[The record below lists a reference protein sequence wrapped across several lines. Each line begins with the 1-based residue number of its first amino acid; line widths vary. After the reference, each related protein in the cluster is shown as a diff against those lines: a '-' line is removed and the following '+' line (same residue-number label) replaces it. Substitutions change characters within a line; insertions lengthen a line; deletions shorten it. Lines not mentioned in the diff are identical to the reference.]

1 MDIDID
7 TNVNIDMD
15 QNKKLPE
22 LLAPAGSP
30 EAARAA
36 INAGAD
42 AIYLGMTT
50 FSARA
55 YAKNFGRDELLSTLA
70 DAHGAGVRVYV
81 TINTAILDRE
91 LSQAIELVDFLY
103 GAGVDALIV
112 SDLGFASA
120 VSARYPDLPL
130 HASTQC
136 SGHNSDAAEFL
147 AEHGFSL
154 MVCAREVDRENMK
167 TLVQNSPIPIEVFV
181 HGALCVS
188 ASGQCLMSSMIGGRS
203 GNRGECAQPCRM
215 PYNGRYPLSLKD
227 NCLAAHITELI
238 EMGVAS
244 LKLEGRMKSP
254 DYVSAVVSVY
264 RRLLDEGRNATD
276 REIEYLAKVFSRDGF
291 TDGYFTGDHKD
302 MNGVRTD
309 KDKEATAGTC
319 PLYPPK
325 MPTRA
330 PIEKYDR
337 SQSVCEHPFHLQK
350 SRHFADHPLKS
361 ARFYDPDTIPNDHE
375 FDIVYLPLDRFQSGR
390 ANGVILPP
398 VIFDDEA
405 EGVAKKLARAVEG
418 GAKHALVGNVG
429 HIELARSVGLHIHG
443 DFRLNITNSLTAE
456 LFDRI
461 FDDFILSPELTLP
474 QIRDIGG
481 EKNVIIYGRFPLM
494 LLEKTCKTATLV
506 DRRRVSFPVISEGG
520 REIVLNSVP
529 LYMADRADE
538 LKKAGTFGRHFIF
551 TTEGP
556 QEVKYTLVNY
566 KNGLPTKKEVRRLK

>member
-1 MDIDID
+1 MQ
-7 TNVNIDMD
+7 NI
-15 QNKKLPE
+15 NLPE

-30 EAARAA
+30 EAAHAA
-36 INAGAD
+36 ICAGAD

-55 YAKNFGRDELLSTLA
+55 YAKNFSRDDLLSTLA

-136 SGHNSDAAEFL
+136 SGHNARAAKFL

-154 MVCAREVDRENMK
+154 MVCAREVDRDNMR
-167 TLVQNSPIPIEVFV
+167 TLVQDSPIPIEVFV

-238 EMGVAS
+238 DMGVAS

-264 RRLLDEGRNATD
+264 RRLLDERRNATD
-276 REIEYLAKVFSRDGF
+276 REIEYLAGVFSRDGF
-291 TDGYFTGDHKD
+291 TDGYFTGNHNS
-302 MNGVRTD
+302 MNGVRSD
-309 KDKEATAGTC
+309 KDKEATAGTR
-319 PLYPPK
+319 PLYAPK
-325 MPTRA
+325 MPSRA
-330 PIEKYDR
+330 PIEPYDR
-337 SQSVCEHPFHLQK
+337 SVCGYPFRLQK
-350 SRHFADHPLKS
+350 STHFADHPLRS
-361 ARFYDPDTIPNDHE
+361 ARFYDAGTIPDDHD
-375 FDIVYLPLDRFQSGR
+375 FDIVYLPLDRFRRGR

-398 VIFDDEA
+398 VIFDGNVA
-405 EGVAKKLARAVEG
+405 EVEKKLSLAARD
-418 GAKHALVGNVG
+418 GAEHVLVGNVG
-429 HIELARSVGLHIHG
+429 HIELARRSGLHLHG

-481 EKNVIIYGRFPLM
+481 EKSVIIYGRFPLM
-494 LLEKTCKTATLV
+494 LLEKTCGTAVLV
-506 DRRRVSFPVISEGG
+506 DRRRVSFPVLPEGG
-520 REIVLNSVP
+520 REIVFNSVP
-529 LYMADRADE
+529 LYMADRAAE
-538 LKKAGTFGRHFIF
+538 LKRAGTFGRHFIF
-551 TTEGP
+551 TIEGP

-566 KNGLPTKKEVRRLK
+566 KKGLPTKKEVRRLK